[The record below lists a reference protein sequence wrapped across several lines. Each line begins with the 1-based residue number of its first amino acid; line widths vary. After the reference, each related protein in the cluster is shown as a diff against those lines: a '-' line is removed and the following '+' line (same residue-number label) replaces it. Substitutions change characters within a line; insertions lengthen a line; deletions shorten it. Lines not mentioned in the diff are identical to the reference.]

1 MAVSHAKIPCD
12 EKSEIITTT
21 MGTAT
26 TATAIVVRRSV
37 RIATVYSA
45 TIAGIAMIML
55 GS

>member
-1 MAVSHAKIPCD
+1 
-12 EKSEIITTT
+12 

-45 TIAGIAMIML
+45 IIAGIAMIML